1 MGMNSDRPPFRL
13 VSAAFLLT
21 FVIFGMFGY
30 FSWNSHKDIKESM
43 QQSLRIVELKGTI
56 LLYDEVLTM
65 SAKMAPVSG
74 DILYE
79 SVKC

>member
-1 MGMNSDRPPFRL
+1 
-13 VSAAFLLT
+13 
-21 FVIFGMFGY
+21 
-30 FSWNSHKDIKESM
+30 M